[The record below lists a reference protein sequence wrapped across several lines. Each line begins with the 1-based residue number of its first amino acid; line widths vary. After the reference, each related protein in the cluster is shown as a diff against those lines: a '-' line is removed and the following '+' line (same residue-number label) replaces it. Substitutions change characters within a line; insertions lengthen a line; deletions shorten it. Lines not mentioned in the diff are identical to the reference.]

1 MVRNLEADLWL
12 RAPSLLG
19 EGPCWDARSNQFS
32 WVDVLRSMV
41 LVCDSGG
48 RLISELRVP
57 SHVGAALPAAAGG
70 WVVALTDRL
79 AHLQPDGTLR
89 DVVPLEAHLPGN
101 RANDAKCD
109 PSGRAWVGTM
119 SYDESKVEGSL
130 YRLDPGPKLT
140 LVLDGIGV
148 SNGLGW
154 SPDNRTMYFIDTVTE
169 EVRAY
174 PFDLYSG
181 SIGEPRTLVVVNRAD
196 GVPDGMCTDD
206 EGYLWVALWGGGR
219 VHRYAPDGRLD
230 TVVKVPVTYTTSC
243 CFGGRDL
250 DHLIITSAR
259 RDLEG
264 DPMSEHRLD
273 GSVFAL
279 RPGVTG
285 PPATHWLEIA
295 EHY

>member
-1 MVRNLEADLWL
+1 MVRNLKADLWL

-32 WVDVLRSMV
+32 WVDILRPT
-41 LVCDSGG
+41 LQVCDSQG
-48 RLISELRVP
+48 RLISELKLP

-70 WVVALTDRL
+70 WLVALTDRL
-79 AHLQPDGTLR
+79 ARLHPDGTLT
-89 DVVPLEAHLPGN
+89 DVVTLEAHLPGN
-101 RANDAKCD
+101 RTNDAKCD

-119 SYDESKVEGSL
+119 SYHESQVEGSL
-130 YRLDPGPKLT
+130 YRLDPGPKVT
-140 LVLDGIGV
+140 PVLDGIGV

-174 PFDLYSG
+174 PFDLATG
-181 SIGEPRTLVVVNRAD
+181 SIGAPRALVVVNRAD

-230 TVVKVPVTYTTSC
+230 TVVHVPVAYTTSC

-250 DHLIITSAR
+250 DHLFITSAR
-259 RDLEG
+259 GDLEG
-264 DPMSEHRLD
+264 DRLD
-273 GSVFAL
+273 EQPLAGSVFAV

-285 PPATHWLEIA
+285 PPATPWMEIA
-295 EHY
+295 EHH